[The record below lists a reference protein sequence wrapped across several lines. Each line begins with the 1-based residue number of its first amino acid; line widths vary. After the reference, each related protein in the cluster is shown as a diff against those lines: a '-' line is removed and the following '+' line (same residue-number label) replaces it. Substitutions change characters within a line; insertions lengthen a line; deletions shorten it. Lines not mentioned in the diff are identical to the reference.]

1 MLHSALALARQ
12 PDRGREF
19 VCTAKEGLAAGVCVL
34 VEEPVVSVLD
44 TEVQREKQWWGL
56 HSEKSVHWYIYSK
69 KSLCTDLLESVPAGG
84 RRRRRYVLALNM
96 I

>member
-1 MLHSALALARQ
+1 MLHSALALSRQ

-44 TEVQREKQWWGL
+44 TEVQREKQWWDPN
-56 HSEKSVHWYIYSK
+56 SEKSVLWYVYSE
-69 KSLCTDLLESVPAGG
+69 KSLYTDF
-84 RRRRRYVLALNM
+84 
-96 I
+96 